1 MEQYPPKLTSRIAPI
16 DSPLNNI
23 LCPGCTDKTVSSLG
37 IPISNEGMNSIIT
50 CVSAIDT
57 RNVEITSGFV
67 IESNVGDVENIIIP
81 TVFTCNPGII
91 PVIVPMIIP
100 NIKVIK
106 ISNIIY

>member
-1 MEQYPPKLTSRIAPI
+1 MVIKEFRKILSQKWIIYILFV
-16 DSPLNNI
+16 LCFVNI
-23 LCPGCTDKTVSSLG
+23 FL
-37 IPISNEGMNSIIT
+37 
-50 CVSAIDT
+50 DT